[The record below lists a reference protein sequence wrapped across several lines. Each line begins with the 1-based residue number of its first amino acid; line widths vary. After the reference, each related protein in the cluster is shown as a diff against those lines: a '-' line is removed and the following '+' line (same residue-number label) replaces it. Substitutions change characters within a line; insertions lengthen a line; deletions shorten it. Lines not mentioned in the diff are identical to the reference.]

1 MTSVKVKFR
10 PSTVDGKEGRLYYQI
25 IHNSTVRFINTPC
38 KVFPS
43 EWDGKRE
50 AVIRP
55 SASADDRRGAVLQRV
70 QEQLTLGRMRLRKI
84 IMSLDDSGLDYTVD
98 DVAVHF
104 REWAQQPTFFAFMRG
119 EISRLHTLGRVRTA
133 ETYLSA
139 LHSFATF
146 RRGLDVAL
154 DEWNA
159 DLAVSYEAC
168 LKAEGIALNTI
179 SFYMRILRAVYNRAV
194 DCGLTEQR
202 YPFRRVYTGI
212 EKTRKRAVPL
222 TVIRHLKQLDLSA
235 DASLDF
241 TRDMF
246 LFSFYTRG
254 MSFVDM
260 AYLRRNDLKGG
271 FLTYRRRKTGQ
282 RLCIRWEGC
291 MQALLD
297 KYPVNESSYLL
308 PIIRRSDDER
318 RQYLNAIHLVN
329 RQLKTLS
336 RKLGLSSPLTM
347 YVARH
352 SWASIARSK
361 HIPLSVISEGMGHH
375 SERTTQIYLASLGNV
390 VIDRANSRIL
400 KEL

>member
-1 MTSVKVKFR
+1 
-10 PSTVDGKEGRLYYQI
+10 
-25 IHNSTVRFINTPC
+25 
-38 KVFPS
+38 
-43 EWDGKRE
+43 
-50 AVIRP
+50 
-55 SASADDRRGAVLQRV
+55 
-70 QEQLTLGRMRLRKI
+70 
-84 IMSLDDSGLDYTVD
+84 
-98 DVAVHF
+98 
-104 REWAQQPTFFAFMRG
+104 
-119 EISRLHTLGRVRTA
+119 
-133 ETYLSA
+133 
-139 LHSFATF
+139 
-146 RRGLDVAL
+146 
-154 DEWNA
+154 
-159 DLAVSYEAC
+159 
-168 LKAEGIALNTI
+168 
-179 SFYMRILRAVYNRAV
+179 
-194 DCGLTEQR
+194 
-202 YPFRRVYTGI
+202 
-212 EKTRKRAVPL
+212 
-222 TVIRHLKQLDLSA
+222 
-235 DASLDF
+235 
-241 TRDMF
+241 
-246 LFSFYTRG
+246 

-297 KYPVNESSYLL
+297 KYPVNESPYLL

>member
-1 MTSVKVKFR
+1 M
-10 PSTVDGKEGRLYYQI
+10 
-25 IHNSTVRFINTPC
+25 
-38 KVFPS
+38 
-43 EWDGKRE
+43 
-50 AVIRP
+50 
-55 SASADDRRGAVLQRV
+55 
-70 QEQLTLGRMRLRKI
+70 
-84 IMSLDDSGLDYTVD
+84 
-98 DVAVHF
+98 
-104 REWAQQPTFFAFMRG
+104 
-119 EISRLHTLGRVRTA
+119 RTA

-297 KYPVNESSYLL
+297 KYPVNESPYLL

-336 RKLGLSSPLTM
+336 QKLGLSSPLTM

>member
-50 AVIRP
+50 VVIRP
-55 SASADDRRGAVLQRV
+55 SDSADDRRGAVLQRV

-104 REWAQQPTFFAFMRG
+104 REWAQQPTFFVFMRG

-241 TRDMF
+241 TRAMF
-246 LFSFYTRG
+246 LISFFTRG
-254 MSFVDM
+254 MSIVDM

-297 KYPVNESSYLL
+297 KYPVHESPYLL